1 MANGI
6 LHADKPAD
14 RNLKFYQTDYDV
26 SVWDTNT
33 VPMSWQ
39 AAGYDKAIYTN
50 ITYSWTRAC
59 NGGGAKKLEGNIQ
72 FFVFFQGVESAF
84 YVWINGH
91 EVGYGEDS
99 YTPAHFNITPYLQ
112 DRTNIIAVQVFRCSD
127 GSYVED

>member
-1 MANGI
+1 MLQIFDPDSSAAI
-6 LHADKPAD
+6 QLFRQFQSFRKQRSECP
-14 RNLKFYQTDYDV
+14 V
-26 SVWDTNT
+26 SLFIQPV
-33 VPMSWQ
+33 
-39 AAGYDKAIYTN
+39 
-50 ITYSWTRAC
+50 
-59 NGGGAKKLEGNIQ
+59 Q